1 MFSNHFKEYLDTGVA
16 ESILPVRVRAV
27 CSRITSC
34 SNFSPYL
41 PLQQRQENWIELT
54 SAKTSGI
61 VRREGKKKLAN
72 SRLAP
77 PNKTIPETIA
87 ARISAPVPFS
97 YLSGECHPVWVHE
110 RKSGNELWS
119 LIVNYKTSLFENSLA
134 ITNVATLRSR

>member
-1 MFSNHFKEYLDTGVA
+1 MLTDNFMFKLFSLSPTLATTRKLD
-16 ESILPVRVRAV
+16 RVNFCRDFWD
-27 CSRITSC
+27 CS
-34 SNFSPYL
+34 
-41 PLQQRQENWIELT
+41 Q
-54 SAKTSGI
+54 G
-61 VRREGKKKLAN
+61 REKKLAN

-134 ITNVATLRSR
+134 ITNVASLRSR